1 MTLPRLIRKP
11 QVDELG
17 RLESMTAECWQ
28 GDPRGQAVSK
38 WQRRQRLKSTF
49 HGGERT
55 QSKEAGGSLEGS
67 EVEGLWGH
75 ISHNPVNHILFPLWA
90 ISMLWPQL

>member
-17 RLESMTAECWQ
+17 GLESMTAECCQ

-38 WQRRQRLKSTF
+38 RQKRQRLETTL

-55 QSKEAGGSLEGS
+55 KARRQEAVYR
-67 EVEGLWGH
+67 EV
-75 ISHNPVNHILFPLWA
+75 V
-90 ISMLWPQL
+90 